1 MGKIIDWDK
10 SIIPACD
17 VPLEV
22 YEEILKNTGDMDKI
36 GGYKIGL
43 YLMLLEGLKDVEIPD
58 NALYN
63 HRSGATDIPDM
74 GKNMLSVMKD
84 YPEIK
89 GIIMTPLSGPAT
101 QEKWTE
107 VAKEYGK
114 LVFIEPVLDM
124 KTFLESDGGYITDD
138 SISRIID
145 LGLKQE
151 VDGFILPYTELGDKF
166 AEKLKDKNTKVLR
179 REKGQLDSDFSE
191 VTAYDVIP
199 NGLSRIVEITEKH
212 TDKPIIYDHQKA
224 GTDIPDMGEKF
235 AKVCKNAGVDAI
247 ILFPQSGPETE
258 KVWIEA
264 AKEEDLGIIV
274 GGLMTHPKYVRS
286 EGGYL
291 ADEAVMRMYL
301 NGADLGVTD
310 FVVPGNKPDDIKRI
324 KETLEERGISP
335 TFYAPGFVAQGG
347 EISDAAKVA
356 GKNWHAIVGRGI
368 YESENIRQAALE
380 YTSNLIFNSQATK
393 PER

>member
-22 YEEILKNTGDMDKI
+22 YERILENTGDIDKI
-36 GGYKIGL
+36 GGYKIGIAL
-43 YLMLLEGLKDVEIPD
+43 ALNYGLPD
-58 NALYN
+58 
-63 HRSGATDIPDM
+63 IV
-74 GKNMLSVMKD
+74 K
-84 YPEIK
+84 
-89 GIIMTPLSGPAT
+89 
-101 QEKWTE
+101 
-107 VAKEYGK
+107 VAKEY
-114 LVFIEPVLDM
+114 
-124 KTFLESDGGYITDD
+124 
-138 SISRIID
+138 
-145 LGLKQE
+145 
-151 VDGFILPYTELGDKF
+151 
-166 AEKLKDKNTKVLR
+166 
-179 REKGQLDSDFSE
+179 
-191 VTAYDVIP
+191 
-199 NGLSRIVEITEKH
+199 

-235 AKVCKNAGVDAI
+235 AKVCENAGVDAI

-258 KVWIEA
+258 KAWIEA
-264 AKEEDLGIIV
+264 AKKEGLGVIV
-274 GGLMTHPKYVRS
+274 GGLMTHRKYTDE
-286 EGGYL
+286 EGGWIRKDKILEIYL
-291 ADEAVMRMYL
+291 LA
-301 NGADLGVTD
+301 ADLGVTD

-380 YTSNLIFNSQATK
+380 YTSKL
-393 PER
+393 